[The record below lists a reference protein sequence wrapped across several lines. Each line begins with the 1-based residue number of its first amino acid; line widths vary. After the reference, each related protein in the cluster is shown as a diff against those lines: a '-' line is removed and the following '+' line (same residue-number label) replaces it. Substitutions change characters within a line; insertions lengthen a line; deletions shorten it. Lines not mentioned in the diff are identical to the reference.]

1 MSIEKVRAYLEERQ
15 LAGRIQEFDVSSATV
30 ELAAQALG
38 CPPAHIAKTL
48 SFFSADGEGCLLI
61 VTAGDTKIDNK
72 LFKSTF
78 GFKAKM
84 LPHDLA
90 LQMTGHAVG
99 GVCPFALPQG
109 VSVFLDRSLCRFQT
123 IFPSAGS
130 SSSAVEMTPEELFV
144 SSHAQKWVEVCKQI
158 VPQNA

>member
-1 MSIEKVRAYLEERQ
+1 MVQSQ
-15 LAGRIQEFDVSSATV
+15 N
-30 ELAAQALG
+30 AA
-38 CPPAHIAKTL
+38 
-48 SFFSADGEGCLLI
+48 
-61 VTAGDTKIDNK
+61 
-72 LFKSTF
+72 
-78 GFKAKM
+78 
-84 LPHDLA
+84 HDLA

-158 VPQNA
+158 VPQDA